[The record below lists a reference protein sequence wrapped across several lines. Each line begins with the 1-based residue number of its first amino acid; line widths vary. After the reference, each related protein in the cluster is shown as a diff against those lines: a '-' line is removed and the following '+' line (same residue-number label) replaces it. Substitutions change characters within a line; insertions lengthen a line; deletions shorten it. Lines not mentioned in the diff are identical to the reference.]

1 MVMGRS
7 TGVVF
12 PRRMVA
18 ADEDALIAPRRDE
31 LSHRIV
37 ELEASLLPQHH
48 QPHAHDRLRHRIDA
62 EDRIL
67 GDRPRS
73 LDLEVA
79 LRLEV
84 RDLSP
89 ARDEREGAGEL
100 CRRRCNAG
108 GDR

>member
-1 MVMGRS
+1 
-7 TGVVF
+7 
-12 PRRMVA
+12 MVA

-37 ELEASLLPQHH
+37 ELKASLLPQHH
-48 QPHAHDRLRHRIDA
+48 QPHAHDRLRHRVDA

-67 GDRPRS
+67 RYRPLS

-100 CRRRCNAG
+100 AGEIGRASCRGRV
-108 GDR
+108 